1 MAALDVVA
9 LLPERPPRE
18 LEHQVH
24 GVGLVRPAAAEA
36 EAVRPQRQQRLLRLL
51 VPKLKDSKP

>member
-1 MAALDVVA
+1 MAAIRVVA
-9 LLPERPPRE
+9 LLPEGPPGE
-18 LEHQVH
+18 VQQEVD

-51 VPKLKDSKP
+51 VPKLKDSIP